1 MDPTSLVAAMVG
13 AQMSN
18 VQMTMAAKMLRMN
31 ADAAGAIVQVL
42 EAAQQNLN
50 NLANVAAGVG
60 QNVNISV

>member
-13 AQMSN
+13 AQMSE
-18 VQMTMAAKMLRMN
+18 VQMAMAAKMLRMN